1 MAPNPYDNCPCGSG
15 KKFKFCCQPYFPQ
28 IELALEQQQKGQ
40 HEAAVKTMKGVTD
53 AHPSYPPAWGYY
65 AQVLYNEGKPDEAEA
80 ALDKA
85 FELNSQFGMGL
96 LLRGLFRQNEGEMI
110 GALLLFRK
118 AEEAFDSQATD
129 QLAHVN
135 ELIARNEL
143 MLNRPVASRAALER
157 AVKYSPADADL
168 KEQYDALFGP
178 QSRLPFCARKKYS
191 FRATLR
197 PLPSGAD
204 TGKLSGAKK
213 AYEQLTNDAP
223 NDPACWFNLGLVRA
237 WLGEQPAAVDA
248 LTKSVE
254 LEMDDARAE
263 EAAALAE
270 VLKCGQGM
278 ENDSDYVEHRVFM
291 PVRDPEV
298 VVGLLQVMGQGGQL
312 VAAQTDESGQ
322 VFSAIVVEE
331 LPSLLE
337 TGTKLAR
344 VVANMSIASG
354 ILRLWHPVKESVEK
368 VGLEIRDRVN
378 LAVGE
383 PATGIGPANFGDV
396 AIEAIAYP
404 VRATEIE
411 SAQAK
416 LKENARHFFEDVWT
430 HRPLRSLGG
439 AAPLDAAGSKL
450 LRKKLLGVV
459 RFLDDCMAGAA
470 PRRQVGDKV
479 EAIEIYDFHQLRH
492 KLGVE
497 VKAGAGPADAV
508 AAEKRDFTAMSAAD
522 LAGLSLEQLTVPDL
536 ADAMRAALK
545 LDARELAVA
554 FAKTG
559 AARPFDAALPDRYPF
574 YFALITGAN
583 ASGDRAAALKF
594 AREGAAYDAEHNEA
608 KRATEFAV
616 RAGELLA
623 KTGDTDG
630 AAKEFEALIERAPD
644 EPKFYVMATEAML
657 RGKAGAKALAFAE
670 KGIAKSRSLGN
681 RDLEGA
687 CTELAEAA
695 KKQIK

>member
-28 IELALEQQQKGQ
+28 IELALEQQQTGQ
-40 HEAAVKTMKGVTD
+40 HEAAVKTMKGVTE
-53 AHPSYPPAWGYY
+53 AHPGYPPAWGYY
-65 AQVLYNEGKPDEAEA
+65 AQVLYNEGKPEEAEA

-85 FELNSQFGMGL
+85 FELNPGFGMGL

-118 AEEAFDSQATD
+118 AEEAFDLQATD

-143 MLNRPVASRAALER
+143 LLNRPVASRAALER
-157 AVKYSPADADL
+157 AVKNAPNDTEL
-168 KEQYDALFGP
+168 KEQFDALFGP
-178 QSRLPFCARKKYS
+178 NSRLPHCARKKYS
-191 FRATLR
+191 FRTTLR
-197 PLPSGAD
+197 PLPPGAV
-204 TGKLSGAKK
+204 TGKLADARV
-213 AYEQLTNDAP
+213 AYEQLTRDAP
-223 NDPACWFNLGLVRA
+223 NDPAGWFNLGLVRA
-237 WLGEQPAAVDA
+237 WLGDQPAAVDA
-248 LTKSVE
+248 LAKSVE

-263 EAAALAE
+263 EASALAE

-291 PVRDPEV
+291 PVRDPEAL
-298 VVGLLQVMGQGGQL
+298 VGLLQVMGQGGQL

-344 VVANMSIASG
+344 VAANMSIAG
-354 ILRLWHPVKESVEK
+354 GVLRLWHPVKESVEK
-368 VGLEIRDRVN
+368 VALGIRDRVN

-383 PATGIGPANFGDV
+383 PVTGVGPANFGDV

-416 LKENARHFFEDVWT
+416 LRENARHHFEDVWT
-430 HRPLRSLGG
+430 HRPLRALGG
-439 AAPLDAAGSKL
+439 ASPLDAAGSKV

-459 RFLDDCMAGAA
+459 RFLEDCVAGSA
-470 PRRQVGDKV
+470 PRRQVGDR
-479 EAIEIYDFHQLRH
+479 IESIDLYDFTQLRH

-497 VKAGAGPADAV
+497 LKAGAAPAGGAP
-508 AAEKRDFTAMSAAD
+508 AEKRDFPAMSAAD
-522 LAGLSLEQLTVPDL
+522 LAALSLEELTVPDL

-554 FAKTG
+554 FAKAG
-559 AARPFDAALPDRYPF
+559 AARPFDPALVDRYPF
-574 YFALITGAN
+574 YFALITGSTA
-583 ASGDRAAALKF
+583 AGDSAAALQY
-594 AREGAAYDAEHNEA
+594 ARDGAAYDAEHNEG
-608 KRATEFAV
+608 KRATEYAV
-616 RAGELLA
+616 RTGELLA
-623 KTGDTDG
+623 KSGNPDG
-630 AAKEFEALIERAPD
+630 AAREFDTLIERHPD
-644 EPKFYVMATEAML
+644 EPKYYVMATESLL
-657 RGKAGAKALAFAE
+657 RAKAGAKALAFAE
-670 KGIAKSRSLGN
+670 KGLAKARSLGN
-681 RDLEGA
+681 RDFEGA
-687 CTELAEAA
+687 CLELAEAA
-695 KKQIK
+695 KKQMK

>member
-1 MAPNPYDNCPCGSG
+1 MAPNPYDPCPCGSG

-28 IELALEQQQKGQ
+28 IELALEQQQTGQ
-40 HEAAVKTMKGVTD
+40 HEAAVKTMKAVTD
-53 AHPSYPPAWGYY
+53 AHPDYPPAWGYY

-85 FELNSQFGMGL
+85 FALNSQFGMGF
-96 LLRGLFRQNEGEMI
+96 LLRGLFRQNEGEII

-118 AEEAFDSQATD
+118 AEEAFDVQATD

-157 AVKYSPADADL
+157 AVKNNPADSEL
-168 KEQYDALFGP
+168 KEQFEILFGP
-178 QSRLPFCARKKYS
+178 HSRLPQCARKKYLL
-191 FRATLR
+191 RATLR
-197 PLPSGAD
+197 SIPAGAD
-204 TGKLSGAKK
+204 TGKLTDAKK
-213 AYEQLTNDAP
+213 AYEQLTKDAP
-223 NDPACWFNLGLVRA
+223 NDPAGWFNLGLVRA
-237 WLGEQPAAVDA
+237 WLGEQPAAVEA
-248 LTKSVE
+248 LAKSVE

-291 PVRDPEV
+291 PVRDPEA
-298 VVGLLQVMGQGGQL
+298 VVGLLQVMGQAGQL
-312 VAAQTDESGQ
+312 LAAQTDETGQ
-322 VFSAIVVEE
+322 VFTAVVVEE
-331 LPSLLE
+331 LPALLE
-337 TGTKLAR
+337 TGTRLAR
-344 VVANMSIASG
+344 VVANMSIATG
-354 ILRLWHPVKESVEK
+354 VLRLWHPVKESVEK
-368 VGLEIRDRVN
+368 VAQGIRDRVN

-383 PATGIGPANFGDV
+383 PVAGTGPANFGDV

-404 VRATEIE
+404 VRAAEVE
-411 SAQAK
+411 SVQAK
-416 LKENARHFFEDVWT
+416 LQDHARHFFEDVWP
-430 HRPLRSLGG
+430 HRPLKALGG
-439 AAPLDAAGSKL
+439 AAPIDAAGSKL

-459 RFLDDCMAGAA
+459 RFLDDCVTGAA

-479 EAIEIYDFHQLRH
+479 EALSIYDFAQLRH

-497 VKAGAGPADAV
+497 LTAGTTPADG
-508 AAEKRDFTAMSAAD
+508 AAEKRDFAAMSAAD
-522 LAGLSLEQLTVPDL
+522 LAGLSLDRLSVPDL

-554 FAKTG
+554 FAKAG
-559 AARPFDAALPDRYPF
+559 AARPFDPALPDRYPF

-583 ASGDRAAALKF
+583 AAGDPATALKY
-594 AREGAAYDAEHNEA
+594 AKEGAAYDAEHNEG

-616 RAGELLA
+616 RTGELLA
-623 KTGDTDG
+623 KTGDVDG
-630 AAKEFEALIERAPD
+630 AVKTFEALIDRNSD
-644 EPKFYVMATEAML
+644 EPKAYVTATEAML
-657 RGKAGAKALAFAE
+657 RAKAGAKALAFAE
-670 KGIAKSRSLGN
+670 MGIAKAKALGN

-687 CTELAEAA
+687 CQELAEAA
-695 KKQIK
+695 RKQMK